1 MTLFLTNLKFLLSKL
16 CKSFFLVLF
25 RRFIDIPHFNRIGT
39 TFDDTFWSYCPKES
53 ITFDRNNFCIT
64 YICNGTFSL
73 SRSAQRDQQ
82 VSVQN
87 NILQSVAFDAAA
99 TGLEVV
105 GVCLEFF
112 LMPLLM

>member
-1 MTLFLTNLKFLLSKL
+1 
-16 CKSFFLVLF
+16 
-25 RRFIDIPHFNRIGT
+25 
-39 TFDDTFWSYCPKES
+39 
-53 ITFDRNNFCIT
+53 
-64 YICNGTFSL
+64 L